1 MHLARVIRDRLV
13 RISSWLVV
21 NYYRLMGVKIG
32 KRCFISI
39 HAYLDVRRGKIS
51 IGNGVNIARGSYI
64 LSHTGFRPSKEGDI
78 TIIEDNVRIFV
89 NSVIQPN
96 VRVGINATVGAGS
109 VVMRDV
115 PPNAIVQGNP
125 ARVVGYVTLEET
137 PGATGPT
144 TSRKDEP

>member
-1 MHLARVIRDRLV
+1 MHAARVIRDRLV

-21 NYYRLMGVKIG
+21 KYYRFMGVKIG

-51 IGNGVNIARGSYI
+51 IGDGVNIARGSYI
-64 LSHTGFRPSKEGDI
+64 LSHTGFRPSIDGEI
-78 TIIEDNVRIFV
+78 TVIEDNVRIFV

-96 VRVGINATVGAGS
+96 VRVGKNATVGAGA

-115 PPNAIVQGNP
+115 PPNAVVQGNP
-125 ARVVGYVTLEET
+125 ARVVGYVSLEET
-137 PGATGPT
+137 PGATGPAIT
-144 TSRKDEP
+144 PKDQP